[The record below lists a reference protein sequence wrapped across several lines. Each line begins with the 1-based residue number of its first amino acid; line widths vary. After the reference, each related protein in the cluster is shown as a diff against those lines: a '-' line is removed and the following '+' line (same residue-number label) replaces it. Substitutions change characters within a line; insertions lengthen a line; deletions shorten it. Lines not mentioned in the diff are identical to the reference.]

1 MNVKVDEASSEVFC
15 VVTQSSVVVGYR
27 PEDGGS
33 MDL

>member
-1 MNVKVDEASSEVFC
+1 MAVK
-15 VVTQSSVVVGYR
+15 TQVKAFWIVMPSSVVVGYH